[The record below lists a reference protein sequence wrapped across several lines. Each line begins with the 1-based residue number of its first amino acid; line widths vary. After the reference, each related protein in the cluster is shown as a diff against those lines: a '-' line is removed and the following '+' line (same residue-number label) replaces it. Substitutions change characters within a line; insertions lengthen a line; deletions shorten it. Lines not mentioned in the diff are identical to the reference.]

1 MKLSHHSRPSGCH
14 SHEKTDCEFP
24 AQVDVVLLGEL
35 DRLVQRPPVHNGV
48 LAIRE
53 NPTPTKEKAAFDVC
67 VQQRMTPQRL
77 DDSCLK
83 SRTIDFTL
91 KVLLDQ
97 KCHPITRAVIEQHVL
112 FKLCKRSREQVR
124 HLEPQNRTL
133 RLLWSAGREQR
144 AISTGQLKR
153 FIPLKSDP

>member
-77 DDSCLK
+77 DDSRLK

-144 AISTGQLKR
+144 AISTG
-153 FIPLKSDP
+153 